1 MTTLNQLECEQLR
14 IVASGVESLS
24 VDTEN
29 KIVKGF
35 TVAQLGP
42 FKSLGR
48 GEFDD
53 RSLRAIVRLIK
64 SDPDGLPSY
73 FGHAKPGEN
82 PHQLGKLLGRAK
94 NPRIEEIPVTRNG
107 ERVMT
112 KAVLADLHLNPT
124 AFEGNP
130 NGNIGGYVMGL
141 ASSDPRAFG
150 SSLVLEAAKEHRLN
164 RGRAV
169 LDDNN
174 NPLPPLWRPLSLSSI
189 DVVGQGESVDSFLP
203 SRLSVEQASEYLS
216 ADPEASDVIVVNAE
230 IAEVAIL
237 PPSDDGLKLDLYL
250 IGEQDG

>member
-1 MTTLNQLECEQLR
+1 MITPNLECEQLR
-14 IVASGVESLS
+14 IGACGAESLS
-24 VDTEN
+24 VDNEN

-35 TVAQLGP
+35 TVAQSGP

-48 GEFDD
+48 GEFDE
-53 RSLRAIVRLIK
+53 RSLRSIVRLIK

-107 ERVMT
+107 EKLMV

-141 ASSDPRAFG
+141 AASDPRAFG

-169 LDDNN
+169 LDENG
-174 NPLPPLWRPLSLSSI
+174 NPLPPLWRPLTLSSI

-203 SRLSVEQASEYLS
+203 SRLSVEQAAEMLS
-216 ADPEASDVIVVNAE
+216 TDPEVAE
-230 IAEVAIL
+230 AEPVDDESV
-237 PPSDDGLKLDLYL
+237 SDDARKLAIYL
-250 IGEQDG
+250 MAQE